1 MINEYTKI
9 KIKFPLILIA
19 FIRTLAII
27 YKILVII

>member
-1 MINEYTKI
+1 MNIQKI
-9 KIKFPLILIA
+9 KITFPLILIA